1 MVMDMRKDKW
11 KRVFKQRQIVLA
23 ALVMVLAAVGMT
35 GVYVSEK
42 SAPKEEQFE
51 LKEESDTEQ
60 IMVSETDEEGQKA
73 EEEPA
78 EDVSN
83 VLIPEVTVCEPVE
96 PEIETDKPTEEAE
109 ESTMQPEEQAVSTG
123 TTSANL
129 SFSENSDLL
138 WPLKGNVIMNYS
150 MDQTIYHATLDQY
163 RYNPAVVIAGNV
175 NDKVSCAATGII
187 TDISNNEETG
197 CTVSM
202 DLGNGYTA
210 VYGQL
215 KEVPFHAGAY
225 VEAGDVIGYVSE
237 PTKYYSVEG
246 SNLYFELMKDGA
258 PVNPISFFAAE

>member
-1 MVMDMRKDKW
+1 MNMRKDKW

-23 ALVMVLAAVGMT
+23 ASVMVLAAVGMT
-35 GVYVSEK
+35 GVYISEK
-42 SAPKEEQFE
+42 NAPKEEQIE
-51 LKEESDTEQ
+51 LKEESNTEKV
-60 IMVSETDEEGQKA
+60 ITSETGEEEQRA

-83 VLIPEVTVCEPVE
+83 VLKPEVTVNEPME
-96 PEIETDKPTEEAE
+96 PEIETDKPAEEAE
-109 ESTMQPEEQAVSTG
+109 ESTAEPKEEAVSTG

-225 VEAGDVIGYVSE
+225 VEAGDIIGYVSE

>member
-1 MVMDMRKDKW
+1 MNMRKDKW
-11 KRVFKQRQIVLA
+11 KRFFKQRQVMLA
-23 ALVMVLAAVGMT
+23 AGVMVLAAVGMT

-42 SAPKEEQFE
+42 STPREEQIPFQEEVDTEEVIQKKDELVKEEQ
-51 LKEESDTEQ
+51 
-60 IMVSETDEEGQKA
+60 
-73 EEEPA
+73 EPSQ
-78 EDVSN
+78 DVSN
-83 VLIPEVTVCEPVE
+83 ILEPEVTVNEPME
-96 PEIETDKPTEEAE
+96 ANIETDKPEENRE
-109 ESTMQPEEQAVSTG
+109 ESAEDNVKEPEEVSVSTG
-123 TTSANL
+123 ATNANL

-175 NDKVSCAATGII
+175 NDKVSCAANGII

-215 KEVPFHAGAY
+215 KEVPFNAGAY
-225 VEAGDVIGYVSE
+225 VEAGDVLGYISE

-246 SNLYFELMKDGA
+246 SNLYFELLKDGT
-258 PVNPISFFAAE
+258 PINPISFFE

>member
-1 MVMDMRKDKW
+1 MVMNMRKDKW

-23 ALVMVLAAVGMT
+23 ASVMVLAAVGMT
-35 GVYVSEK
+35 GVYISEK
-42 SAPKEEQFE
+42 NAPKEEQIE
-51 LKEESDTEQ
+51 LKEESNTEKV
-60 IMVSETDEEGQKA
+60 ITSETGEEEQRA

-83 VLIPEVTVCEPVE
+83 VLKPEVTVNEPME
-96 PEIETDKPTEEAE
+96 PEIETDKPAEEAE
-109 ESTMQPEEQAVSTG
+109 ESTAEPKEEAVSTG

-225 VEAGDVIGYVSE
+225 VEAGDIIGYVSE

>member
-1 MVMDMRKDKW
+1 MRKDKW

-23 ALVMVLAAVGMT
+23 ASVMVLAAVGMT
-35 GVYVSEK
+35 GVYISEK
-42 SAPKEEQFE
+42 NAPKEEQIE
-51 LKEESDTEQ
+51 LKEESNTEKV
-60 IMVSETDEEGQKA
+60 ITSETGEEEQRA

-83 VLIPEVTVCEPVE
+83 VLKPEVTVNEPME
-96 PEIETDKPTEEAE
+96 PEIETDKPAEEAE
-109 ESTMQPEEQAVSTG
+109 ESTAEPKEEAVSTG

-129 SFSENSDLL
+129 SLSENSDLL

-225 VEAGDVIGYVSE
+225 VEAGDIIGYVSE